1 LHRAKGCYSAVYQQQ
16 GDRWLRYAPGV
27 PAYANNLHTLNG
39 GAFWVEGTAEN
50 CGLIQL

>member
-1 LHRAKGCYSAVYQQQ
+1 VYQQQ

-27 PAYANNLHTLNG
+27 PAYANNLQTLNG

-50 CGLIQL
+50 CGFIQL